1 MKKKQNTKAPPISP
15 RTLSYFSFAN
25 PPGCTFIEYLFK
37 ETNSY
42 LKAKKDDP
50 LLSLETFFDDDL
62 LHQAREGKLSSSVKA
77 MRQIKTLVPGA
88 LYEDEIIK
96 ARYVQ
101 LEAEG
106 NKFYLDELNKLN
118 KQNRH
123 KYAFSLTHLQHFP
136 LIYGE
141 IVFLRKLYDLLNA
154 EADNETWA
162 LQEILKRLFRVETE
176 NKHRSWIY
184 AIFSDKYPN
193 AIERASFIYGDI
205 TGWKSIHKYVIRFL
219 NWKSIQPEKHKRAVA
234 EARATAAAWL
244 VAK

>member
-15 RTLSYFSFAN
+15 RTLSYFSFVN

-62 LHQAREGKLSSSVKA
+62 LHQAREGNLSNSVKA
-77 MRQIKTLVPGA
+77 MRQIKNLVPGA

-106 NKFYLDELNKLN
+106 NKFYLNELNKLN
-118 KQNRH
+118 KRERH
-123 KYAFSLTHLQHFP
+123 KYAFSLTHLQHFS
-136 LIYGE
+136 LVYGE

-154 EADNETWA
+154 EADAQTWA
-162 LQEILKRLFRVETE
+162 LQKILSGLALVETA
-176 NKHRSWIY
+176 NKHRPWID

-205 TGWKSIHKYVIRFL
+205 TGWKSIHKYVFRFL
-219 NWKSIQPEKHKRAVA
+219 KWKSIQPEKHNRAVG
-234 EARATAAAWL
+234 EAHATADAWL
-244 VAK
+244 RKK